1 MQDGLQINRENLGEA
16 YCRASV
22 STTATALGQGRAV
35 LERIVDGQVPDEA
48 KTAALEAQKL
58 VAVEHGDEDV
68 RDMRGFPIVRRRLDA
83 KTAFLALV
91 PGWRENVLLND
102 LRSGRAIFNLRRFHR
117 SNT

>member
-1 MQDGLQINRENLGEA
+1 
-16 YCRASV
+16 
-22 STTATALGQGRAV
+22 
-35 LERIVDGQVPDEA
+35 
-48 KTAALEAQKL
+48 
-58 VAVEHGDEDV
+58 
-68 RDMRGFPIVRRRLDA
+68 MRGFPIVRRRLDA